1 MQTVLVTGGA
11 GYIGSH
17 TCHMLI
23 ENGYNVI
30 VIDSLE
36 NGHKKHLPEQVRF
49 YKEDLN
55 NYEKINNIFQGNEI
69 DAVIHFAGYIE
80 AGESMQ
86 DPIKFFNNNVSNSI
100 NLIKAMKNNKV
111 KNIVF
116 SSSAGVYGQPDEM
129 PIKETAKKKP
139 TNYYGLTKLM
149 FEQILDSAK
158 VYNIQSICLRYF
170 NAAGAGYNIGE
181 KHNPETHLIPLI
193 LQVANGERNNIKIFG
208 TDYPTPDGTCI
219 RDYIH
224 VLDLAKAHIKA
235 LHLLDRNTTGK
246 FNVGTGQGNSVK
258 EIIQICREV
267 TEKEIPAEE
276 CPRRAGD
283 PPELV
288 ADSTKFKQF
297 DWQPQ
302 HSIRDII
309 QSAWDWHSLQQQT

>member
-36 NGHKKHLPEQVRF
+36 NGHREHLPEQVRF

-55 NYEKINNIFQGNEI
+55 NFEKINTIFEGNEI

-86 DPIKFFNNNVSNSI
+86 DPIKFFQNNVSNSI
-100 NLIKAMKNNKV
+100 NLIKAMKNNNV
-111 KNIVF
+111 RNIVF
-116 SSSAGVYGQPDEM
+116 SSSAGVYGQPEEM

-158 VYNIQSICLRYF
+158 VYNMQSICLRYF

-193 LQVANGERNNIKIFG
+193 LQVATGERNNIKIFG

-235 LHLLDRNTTGK
+235 LHLLDRNIKGK
-246 FNVGTGQGNSVK
+246 FNVGTGKGNSVK
-258 EIIQICREV
+258 EIINICREV
-267 TEKEIPAEE
+267 TQHPIPAEE
-276 CPRRAGD
+276 CPRREGD

-288 ADSTKFKQF
+288 ADSNKFKEF
-297 DWQPQ
+297 DWQPE

-309 QSAWDWHSLQQQT
+309 QSAWDWHSLQKQT

>member
-36 NGHKKHLPEQVRF
+36 NGHREHLPEKVRF

-55 NYEKINNIFQGNEI
+55 DYEKINTIFQGNEI

-80 AGESMQ
+80 AGESMI
-86 DPIKFFNNNVSNSI
+86 DPIKFFENNVSNSI
-100 NLIKAMKNNKV
+100 NLIKAMKKKGV
-111 KNIVF
+111 KKIVF

-129 PIKETAKKKP
+129 PIKETAKKNP

-149 FEQILDSAK
+149 VEQILDSAK

-193 LQVANGERNNIKIFG
+193 LEVANGKRNNIKIFG

-235 LHLLDRNTTGK
+235 LHILDRNTTGK
-246 FNVGTGQGNSVK
+246 FNVGTGKGNSVK
-258 EIIQICREV
+258 EIINICREV
-267 TEKEIPAEE
+267 TQKDIPVEE

-288 ADSTKFKQF
+288 ADSNKFQQL

-309 QSAWDWHSLQQQT
+309 QSAWNWHSLPQNT